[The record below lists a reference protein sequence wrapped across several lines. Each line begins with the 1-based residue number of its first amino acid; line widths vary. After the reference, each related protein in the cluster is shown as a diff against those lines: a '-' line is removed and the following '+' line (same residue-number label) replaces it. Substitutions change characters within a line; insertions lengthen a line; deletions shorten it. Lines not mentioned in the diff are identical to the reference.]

1 MNEFLIKFRPFSI
14 FFFFILILISCEDGG
29 YHSIQDWNDEV
40 AQAQFVGSE
49 SCKECHQKEYDEWQ
63 QSHHYKSMEVADST
77 TILGNFDNKTI
88 EFNGIKYKFFKKGKQ
103 YFVHTE
109 GENNTYSDFEI
120 KYTFGFIP
128 LQQYLIAFPNGKLQ
142 TLLVAWNDKQ
152 KQWYHLQ
159 PNMKVHHP
167 DWMHWTGGSMN
178 WNNMCADCHSTLLK
192 KNYETTHQSYH
203 TTYSIINVSCESC
216 HGPQSVHLK
225 FYKNLN
231 KYSNSVPPP
240 QYLSKKTPAKDLVD
254 KCARCHARR
263 SQLTEYFN
271 YQGHF
276 LDHYDP
282 SLLEYPTYEYDG
294 QFKDED
300 YEFASFTQS
309 KMYHFNVSCRDCHHM
324 HTMQLKKRGND
335 LCLSCH
341 LPKYNTYNH
350 HFHKENTDASQCIN
364 CHMTGKNYMGIDFR
378 RDHSFRVPRP
388 DQSVKYGTPNA
399 CNGCHKDQSSK
410 WAAEVVVKNYG
421 VKRPAHFSDEL
432 LVGYFEKP
440 ETLLHFVANLNHPDI
455 VRASAL
461 NYWSN
466 NHLNEREIKEVLKF
480 FTDKSPL
487 VRNQAVLTIGKFKN
501 ADYSNEVKP
510 LLQDSLRLVRLSAFR
525 YFVMNNKDQSEMSS
539 VQKEYEIYLRVNADF
554 ASGQHQLA
562 LIRQIKG
569 DIAGA
574 FQSYKEALKIDDH
587 YNMSRMNMALL
598 YYQNGKIKEAEDA
611 YLKVIQQEPDYATA
625 YYMLGLLYN
634 ETSDLKSSLRYLEI
648 STQKDPNNIRA
659 IYNYSLMLQKIGE
672 YRKSLKMIENALK
685 KSANQE
691 DLLYL
696 KLLALIE
703 LNENSQAIQVCENL
717 IRLQPQNV
725 NYNNLYRQLKGNT
738 F

>member
-1 MNEFLIKFRPFSI
+1 
-14 FFFFILILISCEDGG
+14 
-29 YHSIQDWNDEV
+29 
-40 AQAQFVGSE
+40 
-49 SCKECHQKEYDEWQ
+49 
-63 QSHHYKSMEVADST
+63 
-77 TILGNFDNKTI
+77 
-88 EFNGIKYKFFKKGKQ
+88 
-103 YFVHTE
+103 
-109 GENNTYSDFEI
+109 
-120 KYTFGFIP
+120 
-128 LQQYLIAFPNGKLQ
+128 
-142 TLLVAWNDKQ
+142 
-152 KQWYHLQ
+152 
-159 PNMKVHHP
+159 
-167 DWMHWTGGSMN
+167 
-178 WNNMCADCHSTLLK
+178 
-192 KNYETTHQSYH
+192 
-203 TTYSIINVSCESC
+203 
-216 HGPQSVHLK
+216 
-225 FYKNLN
+225 
-231 KYSNSVPPP
+231 
-240 QYLSKKTPAKDLVD
+240 
-254 KCARCHARR
+254 
-263 SQLTEYFN
+263 
-271 YQGHF
+271 
-276 LDHYDP
+276 
-282 SLLEYPTYEYDG
+282 
-294 QFKDED
+294 
-300 YEFASFTQS
+300 
-309 KMYHFNVSCRDCHHM
+309 
-324 HTMQLKKRGND
+324 
-335 LCLSCH
+335 

-350 HFHKENTDASQCIN
+350 HFHKENTEASQCIN
-364 CHMTGKNYMGIDFR
+364 CHMTGNNYMGIDFR

-440 ETLLHFVANLNHPDI
+440 EILLHFVANLNHPDI

-461 NYWSN
+461 NYWSD

-510 LLQDSLRLVRLSAFR
+510 LLQDSIRLVRLSAFR
-525 YFVMNNKDQSEMSS
+525 YFVMNNKDLSEMSS

-562 LIRQIKG
+562 LIRQVKG

-574 FQSYKEALKIDDH
+574 LQSYKKALKIDDH

-598 YYQNGKIKEAEDA
+598 YYQNGQIKEAENT

-634 ETSDLKSSLRYLEI
+634 ETGDLKSSLRYLEI

-659 IYNYSLMLQKIGE
+659 IYNYSLKLQEIGE

-685 KSANQE
+685 KSSNHE

-696 KLLALIE
+696 KLLALLE
-703 LNENSQAIQVCENL
+703 LKENSQALQVCENL
-717 IRLQPQNV
+717 IRLQPQNE
-725 NYNNLYRQLKGNT
+725 NYNNLYKQLKGNP